1 MEQTTVPTP
10 SRRRLNA
17 KDRALRRKRIFARL
31 REGWAYDEIAREE
44 RLTTERVREIVNEVL
59 LWRRADLDP
68 KHALLQ
74 LARLAAPLKVAS
86 EAVAGGD
93 VKSISPLLRTMKA
106 IDAYQKTALAHQSYA
121 DKMSE
126 KLIAKFKRLAIE
138 AAEDEED
145 AQEIEERFR
154 AADEAWA
161 RSDPAKA
168 GDASRK
174 ETARAATA
182 PASSATPGA
191 EEVPFDYLA

>member
-1 MEQTTVPTP
+1 MEQAIIPTP
-10 SRRRLNA
+10 TRRRLNA
-17 KDRALRRKRIFARL
+17 QDRALRRKRIFARL

-59 LWRRADLDP
+59 LWRRADVNP
-68 KHALLQ
+68 SHALLQ

-93 VKSISPLLRTMKA
+93 VKSVAPLLRTLKA
-106 IDAYQKTALAHQSYA
+106 IDGYQKAAEAHQSYA
-121 DKMSE
+121 DKLSE
-126 KLIAKFKRLAIE
+126 KLIGKFKRLAVE
-138 AAEDEED
+138 AAEDEEE

-154 AADEAWA
+154 AADEGW
-161 RSDPAKA
+161 AKA

-174 ETARAATA
+174 ETARAATE